1 MADIINTGPTTLAD
15 YAALVQ
21 DSDVSRKFLI
31 QTIRDYSGLFDQM
44 CLLPGNDGTGC
55 KGQIITDYP
64 EAESVGFNEGWGSGH
79 VSGRAVRYDSTRCRI
94 SSDVDCDLY
103 HTRPPAERANYRLRK
118 DKAFMRGLARQVAKK
133 VFHGDRKSGMLGLYD
148 IVNGK
153 ANTEFSEQVLRGS
166 STSTTAN
173 CFDIWLINSD
183 EEGCFFFFPEHG
195 SDEEGKQKD
204 KSTAGVW
211 IEPIPGK
218 QRIEKNGKHY
228 YAYVT
233 EMGFDI
239 GVAIFDPRRVV
250 RIANIDSTT
259 LTTSG
264 TTGDNLVSLMTTASD
279 MLEDINPGKC
289 AFFCNDTVHTM
300 LRQQINERV
309 KNSLTFETVA
319 GRKVITFDGIP
330 VHKMGRDVL
339 PMSKKI

>member
-21 DSDVSRKFLI
+21 DSDVSRKVFI
-31 QTIRDYSGLFDQM
+31 QTIRNYSGLFDQI

-55 KGQIITDYP
+55 KGQIVTDYP
-64 EAESVGFNEGWGSGH
+64 EAETVGYNEGWGSAQ
-79 VSGRAVRYDSTRCRI
+79 VSGRAVRYDSIRCRT
-94 SSDVDCDLY
+94 SSDVDCDLLNS
-103 HTRPPAERANYRLRK
+103 RPPEERANYRLRK

-133 VFHGDRKSGMLGLYD
+133 VFHGDRKGGMLGLYD

-153 ANTEFSEQVLRGS
+153 ANTEFSEQVVRGS

-183 EEGCFFFFPEHG
+183 EEGCFLFYPEHG
-195 SDEEGKQKD
+195 SDERRS
-204 KSTAGVW
+204 KSDAGVW
-211 IEPIPGK
+211 IEPLPGK

-239 GVAIFDPRRVV
+239 GLAVFDPRRVV
-250 RIANIDSTT
+250 RIANIDSTA

-264 TTGDNLVSLMTTASD
+264 TTGDDLVSLMTTASD
-279 MLEDINPGKC
+279 MLEDINPGRC
-289 AFFCNDTVHTM
+289 AFFCNDKVHTI
-300 LRQQINERV
+300 LRQQINAKV